1 MAIPLW
7 EFKTIKNH
15 ILIGGK
21 HMDINLSAEVIE
33 TVYNSLRNSK
43 QGLKLQLEVSL
54 PNGKVNLNRKEIIEH
69 QLEEVEYALDVFEEL
84 MEN

>member
-1 MAIPLW
+1 
-7 EFKTIKNH
+7 
-15 ILIGGK
+15 
-21 HMDINLSAEVIE
+21 MDINLSAEVIE

-43 QGLKLQLEVSL
+43 QGLKWQLEVSL